1 MNAASM
7 DFDDEPQVEMPLA
20 IAPPAVTEEEELLLS
35 LCFLDPADTM
45 LRCDQAHITASSFHF
60 EKPARV
66 FAAIQRAWKA
76 TGNVDIAAVATELR
90 DSGALEKIGGWN
102 YLMQVSRAVPT
113 QVSTISIIQAV
124 RKAELSRDL
133 VKLGQEITERA
144 RSNEDPKE
152 LLTMLE
158 KHVNRLSTPTVVKA
172 PLVSLGDFVL
182 PPDGDPSIL
191 LGNRYLN
198 RGDGAVLV
206 GTSGI
211 GKSSMSIQMAVCWAL
226 GLRGVG
232 IPCNGPL
239 RSLIIQSEDSDGDV
253 AEIWTSMSYVMKL
266 TEEEKALVK
275 ERVKVVSERV
285 LRGDR
290 FIASLAKLVEQHKP
304 DIVIINPLQ
313 AFMDGDVTDSQDL
326 GKFLREGLNGINN
339 GRFAYL
345 LVHHTTKPSTGK
357 DRTERL
363 WHEVMY
369 DMAGGAEIIN
379 WARAILSIRPA
390 SDEGTFNL
398 VLAKRGRRAGAVRM
412 VEHGMGTREEP
423 VTTIP
428 LKHAE
433 GKIDGIP
440 GRSKPLPVIY
450 WEDRAPDPKAI
461 VSENKGGRPPKHS
474 FDDYRNVMP
483 AKSEAPMTLAPLHRR
498 LQQNKKISYDSLHTA
513 LKRWEEDGFVQIIRQ
528 PGQPDAYRMAK

>member
-1 MNAASM
+1 MSSASL
-7 DFDDEPQVEMPLA
+7 DFDDEPLA
-20 IAPPAVTEEEELLLS
+20 ETRLQIAPPAVTEEEELLLS
-35 LCFLDPADTM
+35 LCFLDPHDTM
-45 LRCDQAHITASSFHF
+45 LRCDQAHITTASFHF

-66 FAAIQRAWKA
+66 YAAIQRAWKT
-76 TGNVDIAAVATELR
+76 TGNVDIATVATELR

-113 QVSTISIIQAV
+113 QIGASAIIESV
-124 RKAELSRDL
+124 RKTELSRDL
-133 VKLGQEITERA
+133 IKLGQEVAERA
-144 RSNEDPKE
+144 RASENPQE
-152 LLTMLE
+152 LLALLE
-158 KHVNRLSTPTVVKA
+158 HHIHRLSTPTAVKA
-172 PLVSLGDFVL
+172 PLLSLGDFVL
-182 PPDGDPSIL
+182 PHDGDASIL

-226 GLRGVG
+226 GRKAVG
-232 IPCNGPL
+232 IPSNGPL
-239 RSLIIQSEDSDGDV
+239 RTLIIQSEDSDGDV
-253 AEIWTSMSYVMKL
+253 AEIWTSMSHVMNL
-266 TEEEKALVK
+266 TTEDRDLVK
-275 ERVKVVSERV
+275 DRVKVVSERV

-290 FIASLAKLVEQHKP
+290 FIASLAKLIEQHKP
-304 DIVIINPLQ
+304 DLVIINPLQ

-398 VLAKRGRRAGAVRM
+398 VLAKRGRRAGVVKM
-412 VEHGMGTREEP
+412 VEHGAGFREEA

-433 GKIDGIP
+433 GKIDNLE
-440 GRSKPLPVIY
+440 GRSRPLPVIF

-474 FDDYRNVMP
+474 FEDYRNVMP
-483 AKSEAPMTLAPLHRR
+483 AKGEAPMTLAPLHRR

-513 LKRWEEDGFVQIIRQ
+513 LKRWEEDGFMQIIRQ
-528 PGQPDAYRMAK
+528 PGQPDAYRMAI